1 MHRTLRYL
9 LLLALATAGGATRA
23 ADAPWYQV
31 EIVVFENL
39 APGQTGTEVW
49 PDDPGLPDSSTRVD
63 LIPWA
68 KRDSATVE
76 LPVATGDAMA
86 PAADA
91 APEQT
96 GGAEPDSAESQAVSD
111 AAGLR
116 PFVVLPE
123 KFLRMNDLTRKLEK
137 SAQYRVLV
145 HTGWRQPLTKAAK
158 GQPVHIS
165 AGASDAP
172 LDGNVTV
179 SLSRYLHLQA
189 DLVLRKALAT
199 NAAPPAEAPSTTTP
213 AATSET
219 AALQSA
225 APPQPMIFR
234 MTQSR
239 RMRSTEI
246 HYLDHPAMGV
256 IAQITPVKLADTPQ

>member
-9 LLLALATAGGATRA
+9 LLLALATLTGIARA

-39 APGQTGTEVW
+39 LPGQTGTEVW
-49 PDDPGLPDSSTRVD
+49 PDDPGLPDASTRVD

-76 LPVATGDAMA
+76 LPVDTGDAA
-86 PAADA
+86 VSAATDA
-91 APEQT
+91 TPEQS
-96 GGAEPDSAESQAVSD
+96 GGGEPDTAESQAVSD

-123 KFLRMNDLTRKLEK
+123 KFLRMNDLSRKLEK
-137 SAQYRVLV
+137 SAQYRVLL

-165 AGASDAP
+165 AGAPAAA

-189 DLVLRKALAT
+189 DLVLRKTLAAT
-199 NAAPPAEAPSTTTP
+199 VAPAPEGSSTTTP
-213 AATSET
+213 AIVPENPET
-219 AALQSA
+219 T
-225 APPQPMIFR
+225 PPQPMIFR

-246 HYLDHPAMGV
+246 HYLDHPALGV
-256 IAQITPVKLADTPQ
+256 IAQIIPVKLADTPQ